1 MMTDTSPSLMRWTP
15 RFLGIF
21 YAGFIS
27 LFALDVFG
35 QGTPLLETVAALFIH
50 LIPTY
55 VIVAALIVGWR
66 WPFWGGVAFIVCG
79 IVFNIAFRNEW
90 AVSLLLTGPLFL
102 IGVLFLIDAWLE
114 QRALRPRF

>member
-1 MMTDTSPSLMRWTP
+1 MTVDTSPRLMQWTP
-15 RFLGIF
+15 RILGIF

-35 QGTPLLETVAALFIH
+35 QGTSFFETLVALLIH

-55 VIVAALIVGWR
+55 LIVAAVVVGWR
-66 WPFWGGVAFIVCG
+66 WPVWGGIAFIACGVAFNV
-79 IVFNIAFRNEW
+79 VFRNQW

-102 IGVLFLIDAWLE
+102 IGVLFLLDGWLE
-114 QRALRPRF
+114 QRTLRPRF